1 MERILKVLNDKL
13 VEQDMSISLKDW
25 EIENLKKQNEELKA
39 EVKRLEE
46 ALKERD
52 ECLCAMND
60 ASEVC
65 RGKL

>member
-46 ALKERD
+46 ALEEHD
-52 ECLCAMND
+52 CVLCHQRNAN
-60 ASEVC
+60 EVH
-65 RGKL
+65 R

>member
-39 EVKRLEE
+39 EVKRLEN
-46 ALKERD
+46 AIKERD
-52 ECLCAMND
+52 ECLFAMND